1 MCNILIQ
8 INDYDYYIIKCN
20 DFNCF
25 KTRLDKQLKDLY
37 NSNYYK
43 YSYDKRHILN
53 LFKCPGNIDGE
64 VIKLKNKDDYID
76 VNYEIDIYTK
86 EERICCYQIT

>member
-25 KTRLDKQLKDLY
+25 KTRLD
-37 NSNYYK
+37 NN
-43 YSYDKRHILN
+43 
-53 LFKCPGNIDGE
+53 
-64 VIKLKNKDDYID
+64 
-76 VNYEIDIYTK
+76 
-86 EERICCYQIT
+86 

>member
-8 INDYDYYIIKCN
+8 INDYDYYIIKWN

-37 NSNYYK
+37 NCNYYK
-43 YSYDKRHILN
+43 Y
-53 LFKCPGNIDGE
+53 
-64 VIKLKNKDDYID
+64 
-76 VNYEIDIYTK
+76 
-86 EERICCYQIT
+86 

>member
-53 LFKCPGNIDGE
+53 LFK
-64 VIKLKNKDDYID
+64 
-76 VNYEIDIYTK
+76 
-86 EERICCYQIT
+86 